1 MEKFKNSDKFIVIF
15 NLSKINLMR
24 KITSLIAILCISIGI
39 TYAQFPDNVNVIDAQ
54 PNKITKF
61 TGKLETGFIMEDLS
75 WASTSS
81 NACFPATQNKKFRG
95 KHVLHGFVIP
105 PYSEVFI
112 KVIPKNK
119 NANFSIY
126 GYQVGTTSFPVVPN
140 LSSCVSC
147 EADHKW
153 DYPKKGKTQDHTRT
167 IRFNSIKNSY
177 NIFIGVAGAEGLTK
191 GDYTLEIDLKSK
203 IINTDEQKKLK
214 MYSAKSEKGK
224 TLAYKGNLA
233 DGVKIHDLSW
243 ASNSSVACFPATQ
256 NKKFNGNHIIYVT
269 EIPKHSKMEITVVPN
284 DKKANMSI
292 YAYMV
297 GTNSTAM
304 VPNLNSCVTCEAEHK
319 WDYPKKNKTQDHTR
333 TVYLNAINNPY
344 KVVIGI
350 AGADGLTVGDFVIK
364 IKTE

>member
-1 MEKFKNSDKFIVIF
+1 MKKRNLLSVLFLIFTNSVF
-15 NLSKINLMR
+15 
-24 KITSLIAILCISIGI
+24 
-39 TYAQFPDNVNVIDAQ
+39 AQFPDGVNTIDAKS
-54 PNKITKF
+54 NEVTTFKGNLTA
-61 TGKLETGFIMEDLS
+61 GFIMEDLS

-81 NACFPATQNKKFRG
+81 NACFPGTQNIKFRG

-112 KVIPKNK
+112 KVIPKDK
-119 NANFSIY
+119 SANFSLY
-126 GYQVGTTSFPVVPN
+126 GYQVGTTNYSVVPN

-153 DYPKKGKTQDHTRT
+153 DYPKKGRVQDHTRT

-177 NIFIGVAGAEGLTK
+177 NIFIGVAGAEGLEK
-191 GDYTLEIDLKSK
+191 GEYTLEINLKSRVN
-203 IINTDEQKKLK
+203 NTEKQKSLK

-224 TLAYKGNLA
+224 TVAYKGDLD

-256 NKKFNGNHIIYVT
+256 NHKFTGNHIIYVT
-269 EIPKHSKMEITVVPN
+269 EIPKYSKMWITVVPD
-284 DKKANMSI
+284 DKNANMSI
-292 YAYMV
+292 YAYTV
-297 GTNSTAM
+297 GTNSNAM
-304 VPNLNSCVTCEAEHK
+304 VPNLSSCVSCEAEHK
-319 WDYPKKNKTQDHTR
+319 WDYPKRGKTQDHTR

-344 KVVIGI
+344 KVVIGV
-350 AGADGLTVGDFVIK
+350 AGADGLTKGSFILN